1 MRTPRASSGHG
12 SIRRMRA
19 DRWLVLAGLLVL
31 SQAAAAG
38 LLALEPVLVEGRG
51 LMKAEPQGAY
61 KAPVVR
67 PLSGP
72 LGLALAHE
80 ARTGTTALMLQLD
93 AAAQRLLGQE
103 HPQPTF
109 LLVSAEE
116 GGFARRGF
124 WLMRGAGD
132 PEWHADPYVNLAVD
146 ADSLEDGSFE
156 EIFAHEA
163 GHVLLRRLLPGLPAG
178 YARVPHSSLAVT
190 DYPTAFDEGFAIHF
204 QALAR
209 ELTRNPRLRLEDA
222 GFAAKP
228 FIPYWKDAL
237 DRTLRIRGVRDNL
250 FVQRQLPWPAHPLAA
265 SPDATPLFDPGELKN
280 GQQMMASEG
289 VIATLFYHL
298 LDQPSRSTTALRTRY
313 TDLMRTL
320 RAVNAINLD
329 PGTPVFLRLVQ
340 EHIRLFPESRSA
352 WLSTVVGM
360 TYGATVDAQ
369 LARASGEL
377 ALLGRAGD
385 AEAFAAA
392 LAPARKALTACEEA
406 VARDPNRLGNAL
418 GPELWTAAPDAGA
431 PASQQDPTPVDPAP
445 AAVNLNSAERSLLIL
460 WLKLDASTADRAL
473 ASRAAEGP
481 FKDLADF
488 ARRAGLTAE
497 REAQLRAG
505 AAAILAAGPLA
516 RE

>member
-1 MRTPRASSGHG
+1 MRTPQTSRGRE

-19 DRWLVLAGLLVL
+19 ARWLVLAGLLAL
-31 SQAAAAG
+31 APAAAAG
-38 LLALEPVLVEGRG
+38 LVALEPVLVEGRV

-61 KAPVVR
+61 QAPVVR

-72 LGLALAHE
+72 LGPALAHE

-93 AAAQRLLGQE
+93 AVAQRLLGQE

-146 ADSLEDGSFE
+146 ADSIEDGSFE
-156 EIFAHEA
+156 EIFAHET

-178 YARVPHSSLAVT
+178 YSRVPHSSLAIT

-228 FIPYWKDAL
+228 FVPYWKDAL

-250 FVQRQLPWPAHPLAA
+250 FVQRQLPWPAHLLAV
-265 SPDATPLFDPGELKN
+265 SPDATTLFDPGELKN

-298 LDQPSRSTTALRTRY
+298 LDQPSPRTAVLRSRY

-320 RAVNAINLD
+320 RAVNASAPD
-329 PGTPVFLRLVQ
+329 PGTAVFLRLVQ
-340 EHIRLFPESRSA
+340 EHIRLFPERRSA
-352 WLSTVVGM
+352 WLSTVIGM
-360 TYGATVDAQ
+360 TYGATVDAH

-385 AEAFAAA
+385 AEAFAAR
-392 LAPARKALTACEEA
+392 LAPARKALTACVEA
-406 VARDPNRLGNAL
+406 VARDPNRLSAAL
-418 GPELWTAAPDAGA
+418 GPELWTAAAE
-431 PASQQDPTPVDPAP
+431 ASAADPAP
-445 AAVNLNSAERSLLIL
+445 AAVNLNSAERSSLIL